1 MMKRLFCLLA
11 LGVALSACEKDSVEE
26 IDPNTRTVTFCA
38 NFDETRTFLL
48 NKTFY
53 WDEDDA
59 IGGFAENNNN
69 VKFTTV
75 QEEEGAKTGYFSG
88 QITGEPTP
96 QFYLY
101 YPYQKNASFAGTTL
115 TMELPQTQ
123 KLIAN
128 STHDVFPM
136 VATTSNFDE
145 LVRFRN
151 IAGVLRLTV
160 KSNIARTITSLT
172 FTATDEN
179 AVVWGTGTVDMA
191 DMSDEA
197 KPALKMNS
205 VAGHNSVTLT
215 GNVKVEAGKETY
227 FYIVLPPATY
237 TNGFT
242 VTLSDGT
249 NEVEAVYNTKD
260 LPMERNKLMAVSTPI
275 EFNSKGT
282 IVLNSI
288 TISDLAGA
296 TIYFSQETMT
306 GEVKLNDFTNPKA
319 VKLVLDYD
327 AETDN
332 GGDVTPEILID
343 GEPYSENG
351 TYDFTKPVTI
361 TLISEEL
368 EFSAE
373 YTAKLSQLND
383 TGLPVVYV
391 NTADILTDNIEK
403 EWIEGCQIYI
413 DAEGRKSWDGSV
425 NFEDLAA
432 LECEF
437 KGRGNSTWAWAK
449 KPYAIKLDSKES
461 VLGMDKHK
469 RWVLLANLIDKSMMR
484 NSVAFMLAETVYSA
498 NKSDYVW
505 TPHGHS
511 VELVLNGE
519 HKGNYLLCEQIKID
533 ENRVNAGKFVS
544 ENTEG
549 DQGYIIECD
558 RLWGSDPTE
567 TLWWNSYRRYT
578 NYGLWS
584 HANFSGSYYGTFD
597 ETAEGMHDM
606 YYDPNTNNYLRTY
619 HSAYSTYYNT
629 SATDAGNGYGMT
641 FGLKDPD
648 DGDLGSDAVGQ
659 NTAAFQFIKDR
670 LTDIEKIVFN
680 VTGPYSWENGG
691 VEYLNKLAE
700 YIDIESFVDYY
711 IINEVTMNHELN
723 NAGSVYMYYNANDG
737 LIYAGPVWDFDN
749 TAFKDAAGRGDGY
762 QYIVRN
768 SLWYCQLLWCDA
780 FIDKVQKRWIV
791 VKDRMLEKL
800 PSILT
805 MRTYLEKSAEY
816 NWKMWNI
823 QSAAGQDPNEE
834 SDMPYNNAANDI
846 YENVV
851 ARIGY
856 LDKLISGTK
865 GHFTCTEDH
874 QIL

>member
-1 MMKRLFCLLA
+1 MNNNMMKRLFCLLA

-227 FYIVLPPATY
+227 FYVVLPPATY

-306 GEVKLNDFTNPKA
+306 GEVKLNGFTNPKA

-391 NTADILTDNIEK
+391 NTPSEITSKDVWTPADDKTATDDQF
-403 EWIEGCQIYI
+403 CYIYI
-413 DAEGRKSWDGSV
+413 DAEGRQSWDGSV
-425 NFEDLAA
+425 NFKDFAEAK
-432 LECEF
+432 CSV
-437 KGRGNSTWAWAK
+437 KGRGNSTWAWNK
-449 KPYAIKLDSKES
+449 KPYAIKLDKKAE
-461 VLGMDKHK
+461 VLGMPEHK
-469 RWVLLANLIDKSMMR
+469 RWVLLANAIDKSMMR
-484 NSVAFMLAETVYSA
+484 NSVAFEIAKVIYNRNGVPNGA
-498 NKSDYVW
+498 GNVW
-505 TPHGHS
+505 TPRGHS

-519 HKGNYLLCEQIKID
+519 HLGNYLLCEQIKID
-533 ENRVNAGKFVS
+533 ENRVNAGKFES
-544 ENTEG
+544 EDTRDG
-549 DQGYIIECD
+549 QGYLIECD

-567 TLWWNSYRRYT
+567 TLWWNSYRRQTGFGQWGSFSDYRYYYT
-578 NYGLWS
+578 VNVDGV
-584 HANFSGSYYGTFD
+584 NI
-597 ETAEGMHDM
+597 
-606 YYDPNTNNYLRTY
+606 RTY
-619 HSAYSTYYNT
+619 RDEYNLGGFTFANVAYSTYNNDA
-629 SATDAGNGYGMT
+629 SIEAGNGYGMT

-648 DGDLGSDAVGQ
+648 DGDLKKLKDSEAYKFINEFVTKAEKVIFDEHD
-659 NTAAFQFIKDR
+659 NTPEH
-670 LTDIEKIVFN
+670 LNDIAK
-680 VTGPYSWENGG
+680 
-691 VEYLNKLAE
+691 
-700 YIDIESFVDYY
+700 YIDLNSFVDYY
-711 IINEVTMNHELN
+711 LINELTMNHELN
-723 NAGSVYMYYNANDG
+723 NAGSVYMYYTPTSDG
-737 LIYAGPVWDFDN
+737 GKLYAGPVWDYDW
-749 TAFKDAAGRGDGY
+749 TAFKDAAGRGNNGL
-762 QYIVRN
+762 QFIVGN
-768 SLWYCQLLWCDA
+768 SLWYVRLLQIDA
-780 FIDKVQKRWIV
+780 FQTMVKTRWTD
-791 VKDRMLEKL
+791 VKTD
-800 PSILT
+800 LT
-805 MRTYLEKSAEY
+805 ALAAKIHTMQTYLEKSAEY
-816 NWKMWNI
+816 NWEELWTI
-823 QSAAGQDPNEE
+823 SSAAGTDPNKENGISYDE
-834 SDMPYNNAANDI
+834 AAQDI
-846 YENVV
+846 YDNVL
-851 ARIGY
+851 ARMGY
-856 LDKLISGTK
+856 MSTLI
-865 GHFTCTEDH
+865 EAEMWY
-874 QIL
+874 